1 MSLHTDDSLDS
12 FARYLVEFGQRNP
25 MKKAA
30 DKYIQ
35 RIRAREFVK
44 MLQEVPEYIRQDL
57 DFTVV
62 PFGNGILI
70 FNRDPKQVL
79 DIFNG
84 IRENIGKGKPLS
96 RSKLVNKCVEILKKI
111 DEYVDVANEVSK
123 YPKIPPAVSYTLKH
137 PELRTITQVKEYVEN
152 PKVDNNRW
160 RLRDIL
166 RKCNRELFSKPG
178 LKDEH
183 ISEAMDLVVMARIM
197 KQ

>member
-1 MSLHTDDSLDS
+1 
-12 FARYLVEFGQRNP
+12 